1 MGYIAF
7 PQSFAGKKIVRIH
20 DVNTEIT
27 VGATGSGYDAWYR
40 YPASFLIPD
49 GDPQFSKEGNT
60 ALGAYG
66 YMLNSRTWAYDVGL
80 ALLVFATSGDWDIVD
95 EMLHRLMLDQN
106 TDGSW
111 NFSYD
116 IYIGKLFHDY
126 VRTGAMGW
134 VVWGICYAL
143 LIRTDGKDKTAEWL
157 EMLEKGGSWL
167 LSRQVTN
174 KDDPRYGLLRG
185 GYGVYDNDYN
195 YTDVEIEW
203 CSVEHQCSSLQALE
217 GCALVLK
224 KKKYKEAAELVRD
237 QLFLKCYDA
246 ENGRFYLG
254 IIGRKPDEAWA
265 LDCTTWAGM
274 LIFSVV
280 HSDCAK
286 TCLDTA
292 CEVYLTTDK
301 EIVMSS
307 ETDYYNMTYSSDGT
321 FSGFKPYSDRT
332 ADYAGAPDIVWTEGT
347 LGYAALALMLGR
359 ADEAKFYVDECIRL
373 QECNGSSGGVIYTT
387 ATYGT
392 LPWEFHVWESVV
404 SSAWLYLIINNP
416 DVLFPRTLRQVYYMA
431 KITNIEDERP

>member
-143 LIRTDGKDKTAEWL
+143 LTRTDGKDKTSEWL

-237 QLFLKCYDA
+237 QLFLKCYDS
-246 ENGRFYLG
+246 ENGRFYQG
-254 IIGRKPDEAWA
+254 INSGKPDEAWA

-292 CEVYLTTDK
+292 YEVYLTTDK
-301 EIVMSS
+301 KIVMSS

-332 ADYAGAPDIVWTEGT
+332 VDYAGAPDIVWTEGT

-359 ADEAKFYVDECIRL
+359 ANEAKFFVDECIRL